1 MHLKE
6 AVTFWTNHSSSEFDA
21 DETLAIDW
29 KSIPGW
35 VIALRRPSNEE
46 LEPYVEIWTEED
58 FITETQIHQSESGT
72 EKVKVRNAA

>member
-1 MHLKE
+1 MQLKE
-6 AVTFWTNHSSSEFDA
+6 AVTYWTNHSSKELHT

-46 LEPYVEIWTEED
+46 LEPYVEIWTEQD
-58 FITETQIHQSESGT
+58 FITETQIYQSQHGNEM
-72 EKVKVRNAA
+72 EKVENIA